1 MSAAPVLFSQFRRIN
16 AHPGLMVDAQ
26 VWDDAH
32 QYHRQQLHLH
42 HLALHGWGIVQ
53 GLQVSIVPGAE
64 DTLRIEPG
72 LGIDPAGNFIV
83 VSEPHTY
90 HVTTRD
96 KGAVYIV
103 LQFREVLAEPAPP
116 TPEKRATHPT
126 RVIDA
131 YRIQERDQLPNEP
144 YLELARIERDP
155 GTGSI
160 APAADPEHPRR
171 NQLDLRSRAQLG
183 SAPLPTIAAPSP
195 ALVMAAPDA
204 GTANGSLEPRIDFL
218 AEQVRQLGERLASLS
233 SSAPPPPLPEQRRH
247 SELVAADPQVE
258 QLVARVE
265 TLARGLAA
273 LEQQAARGADAEA
286 LRQDLARVR
295 EQVGTL
301 ASQIAAQAPA
311 QPAAPRVRL
320 AVAQHG
326 GQGWQAHR
334 AGLGFLA
341 RELGSA
347 TSLIG
352 EVLEPISA
360 VDPRGVHLMY
370 LSGYGALALDDA
382 EVDGISRLLESNG
395 VLVGEGCAGGPDGEN
410 GARQFAMAFVDLSN
424 RLGRRLS
431 KVDRA
436 HPLMTARHVFG
447 EPPAGARTT
456 ARVLEADGMLYS
468 DADYGCAWQ
477 GGANDRPLPRATIR
491 DALEFGV
498 NLAVYRGRLTA
509 S

>member
-1 MSAAPVLFSQFRRIN
+1 MSVAPVLFSQFRRIN
-16 AHPGLMVDAQ
+16 AHPGLMVDAR

-53 GLQVSIVPGAE
+53 GLQVSIVLGAE
-64 DTLRIEPG
+64 NTLRIEPG
-72 LGIDPAGNFIV
+72 LGIDPSGNFIV

-116 TPEKRATHPT
+116 TPENRATHPT

-131 YRIQERDQLPNEP
+131 YRIQERDQLPDEP

-155 GTGSI
+155 GQGNIT
-160 APAADPEHPRR
+160 PAADPQQPRR
-171 NQLDLRSRAQLG
+171 NQLDLRSRTQLG
-183 SAPLPTIAAPSP
+183 SAPLPTIAAPPP
-195 ALVMAAPDA
+195 ALVVAAPA
-204 GTANGSLEPRIDFL
+204 ASTASGSLEPRIELL
-218 AEQVRQLGERLASLS
+218 AAQVRQLGERLAALS
-233 SSAPPPPLPEQRRH
+233 SGSPQPPPEPHRP
-247 SELVAADPQVE
+247 SELVTADHQVE

-265 TLARGLAA
+265 SLARQIDAV
-273 LEQQAARGADAEA
+273 EQQTARRADAEA
-286 LRQDLARVR
+286 LRQDLAGVR
-295 EQVGTL
+295 EQVGSL

-311 QPAAPRVRL
+311 QPAAPRLRL

-326 GQGWQAHR
+326 GQGWQAHQ
-334 AGLGFLA
+334 AGVRFLA

-347 TSLIG
+347 TSLVG

-360 VDPRGVHLMY
+360 VDPRGVDLMY

-395 VLVGEGCAGGPDGEN
+395 VLVGEGCAGGPNGEN
-410 GARQFAMAFVDLSN
+410 GAREFAMAFVDLGN

-447 EPPAGARTT
+447 EPPVGARTT

-498 NLAVYRGRLTA
+498 NLAVYRARLTA